1 MKLFNIGHIYK
12 LSSQKKR
19 KQLDGQCVFLYGQSY
34 KTSLRKDTIRQ
45 LMCFLYGQSYKT
57 SLRKGLSYRLV
68 YDARP
73 IWILPVITCKT
84 SVIHI

>member
-12 LSSQKKR
+12 LSSQKKKR

-45 LMCFLYGQSYKT
+45 LMYFLYGQSYKT
-57 SLRKGLSYRLV
+57 SLRKGLSY
-68 YDARP
+68 
-73 IWILPVITCKT
+73 KT
-84 SVIHI
+84 TLNAFLKVAFRVDP